1 MNTRPPVLFTTMA
14 LLLLGGCASDNPH
27 KNAHRAQ
34 YGLRQDV
41 GIDSYPRGARVYID
55 GEMVGTTPLS
65 AELRSNKTYEVVFE
79 RAGYKPYVEYV
90 GPDLDLKMDPFIKIG
105 PLENRGMYNRL
116 GPNPLQVEMEH
127 ELVPDI
133 AGTNLLAEMLLKT
146 DQLDKH
152 LNEGMIPIEEH
163 RYVTQQLMDYYD
175 DESYRRT
182 GAPLRKDRQRASIA
196 DELANPSAPVT
207 PSTADASPPSNLPSL
222 GIPPLDSEPT
232 ATSTPAT
239 SAPPVN
245 IPGELPDL
253 NFIQLDAAPAGTP
266 PAQPPA
272 AMPDLNNINLGTS
285 PPVAAPAQ
293 PLPGNVPPP
302 PTFTPPPG
310 SVPQP
315 QPAPAGTPGTPAPSG
330 DPLLDG
336 IF

>member
-1 MNTRPPVLFTTMA
+1 MA
-14 LLLLGGCASDNPH
+14 LLLLAGCASNKHQHND
-27 KNAHRAQ
+27 HRPQ

-55 GEMVGTTPLS
+55 GEMVGNTPLS

-90 GPDLDLKMDPFIKIG
+90 GADLDLKMDPFIKIG
-105 PLENRGMYNRL
+105 PLENRGAYNRL
-116 GPNPLQVEMEH
+116 GPNPLQVELEH

-133 AGTNLLAEMLLKT
+133 AGTNLLSEMLLKT

-182 GAPLRKDRQRASIA
+182 GAPLRKDRQRTSIA
-196 DELANPSAPVT
+196 DELSRPSVPAAITTPSPVT
-207 PSTADASPPSNLPSL
+207 APPSD
-222 GIPPLDSEPT
+222 IPPLDLPPVT
-232 ATSTPAT
+232 TSTPAT
-239 SAPPVN
+239 PPPPVN

-253 NFIQLDAAPAGTP
+253 NFIQLDAGTAPATTQ
-266 PAQPPA
+266 PAQTPPA
-272 AMPDLNNINLGTS
+272 AMPDLNNLNIGTPTTPIS
-285 PPVAAPAQ
+285 TPAQ
-293 PLPGNVPPP
+293 PLPGAIPPP
-302 PTFTPPPG
+302 PGFTPVPG
-310 SVPQP
+310 ELP
-315 QPAPAGTPGTPAPSG
+315 QPAAPGTQPATPATPTTPAAPVG